1 MSARD
6 EILNRLR
13 AKSRQVEPP
22 QPWRS
27 RREFD
32 DLAGQYEKAL
42 KAVKGEV
49 RHATGLD
56 DALDQLDH
64 LLHQLEVE
72 KVIVDDHPLLEKV
85 DFTGRWP
92 EVHWFIVGRTAGDTR
107 QFAAAADLGL
117 SVADVALAETGS
129 VVMSSGPGH
138 SRLTSLL
145 PPVHAVLLPHSAL
158 TPDIFTWTA
167 VREGDWPSSLTLVS
181 GPSKTADIEQTMAV
195 GVHGPKRFIAI
206 LFDS

>member
-13 AKSRQVEPP
+13 TKSRQAEPP

-32 DLAGQYEKAL
+32 DLASQYEKAL

-49 RHATGLD
+49 RHAAGLEG
-56 DALDQLDH
+56 ALDQLDQ
-64 LLHQLEVE
+64 LLHELEAE
-72 KVIVDDHPLLEKV
+72 KVIVDDHPLLKDV
-85 DFTGRWP
+85 DFAGRWP
-92 EVHWFIVGRTAGDTR
+92 EVDWFIVGKTEGDTR
-107 QFAAAADLGL
+107 PFAAAADLGI
-117 SVADVALAETGS
+117 SVADIALAETGS
-129 VVMSSGPGH
+129 VVMSSGAGR

-145 PPVHAVLLPHSAL
+145 PPVHAVLLPHAAL

-167 VREGDWPSSLTLVS
+167 ARGEEWPSSLTLVS

-195 GVHGPKRFIAI
+195 GVHGPKRFIA
-206 LFDS
+206 LFFED